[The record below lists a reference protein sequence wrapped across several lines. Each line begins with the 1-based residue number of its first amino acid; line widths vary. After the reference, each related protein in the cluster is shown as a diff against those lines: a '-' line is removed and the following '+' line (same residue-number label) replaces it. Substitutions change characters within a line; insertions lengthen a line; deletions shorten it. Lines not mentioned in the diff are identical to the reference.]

1 MFNLTTNYFRLF
13 GLAANYQLDLVD
25 LKTRYLELQRQV
37 HPDQFASE
45 SDQVQRQAMQSVS
58 YLNQAYE
65 TLKSPLKRAVYLLQT
80 AGQDFDPDTQVHN
93 DPVFLMEQMELR
105 EELSAVSDADDAFD
119 TLECLRDKASTSY
132 KQYQESFADL
142 YAEENWPAASTEIN
156 KMMFATKMLQEI
168 SEKEE
173 TLF

>member
-1 MFNLTTNYFRLF
+1 
-13 GLAANYQLDLVD
+13 
-25 LKTRYLELQRQV
+25 
-37 HPDQFASE
+37 
-45 SDQVQRQAMQSVS
+45 MQSVS

-65 TLKSPLKRAVYLLQT
+65 TLKSPLKRAIYLLQT
-80 AGQDFDPDTQVHN
+80 AGQDFDPDTQIHN